1 MVTQGHRSRSIDFH
15 CISASLPK
23 FIRERGTSNGMTMSQ
38 QIKPHLFFLARLRAE
53 SNKASLIKTMTE
65 DVLLAI
71 AEMARLLY
79 QRQIPIMQRDDAYFD
94 SQKRVLRVLLS
105 NGVGNERKRQTL
117 IKHRGLLDR
126 MLRPFYLNLVAAQ
139 K

>member
-1 MVTQGHRSRSIDFH
+1 
-15 CISASLPK
+15 
-23 FIRERGTSNGMTMSQ
+23 MSQ
-38 QIKPHLFFLARLRAE
+38 HIKPHLFFLARLRAE

-65 DVLLAI
+65 DALLAI

-105 NGVGNERKRQTL
+105 NRVGNERKRQTL
-117 IKHRGLLDR
+117 IKYRGLLDR